1 MQYFFSHNGY
11 EVKDRLEIGDEELD
25 HENIWGVADENLFT
39 FALREID
46 KAKTSSA
53 PLFSHII

>member
-11 EVKDRLEIGDEELD
+11 EVKDRLEIADKELD
-25 HENIWGVADENLFT
+25 HENIWGVVDENLFT

-46 KAKTSSA
+46 KAKTSCA